1 MYFCVRKRDTCLN
14 IIVSFFILLLF
25 KHLLYNAHREDASQ
39 PYLHVSAAAAAAAAA
54 AEGAAASAAARAA
67 DAAAAAQAAAL
78 EQQQQASGFFCCSRS
93 RSI

>member
-1 MYFCVRKRDTCLN
+1 MRKRDTCLN

-39 PYLHVSAAAAAAAAA
+39 PYLHASAAAA
-54 AEGAAASAAARAA
+54 
-67 DAAAAAQAAAL
+67 AAAAAQAAAL

>member
-1 MYFCVRKRDTCLN
+1 MYFCMRKRDTCLN

-39 PYLHVSAAAAAAAAA
+39 PYLHASAAAAAAAA